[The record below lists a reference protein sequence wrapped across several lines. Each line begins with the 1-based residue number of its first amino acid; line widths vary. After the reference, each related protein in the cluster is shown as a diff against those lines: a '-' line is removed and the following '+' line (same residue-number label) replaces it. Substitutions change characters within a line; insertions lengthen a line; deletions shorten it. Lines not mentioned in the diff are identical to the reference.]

1 MLLTINY
8 FQTINPTHAFK
19 RAGNRNMM
27 ILRFY
32 LDLRIMSFENEWKT
46 TDIISIMS
54 VYDLSYIRIYLQS
67 SIFMRA

>member
-1 MLLTINY
+1 
-8 FQTINPTHAFK
+8 
-19 RAGNRNMM
+19 M

>member
-8 FQTINPTHAFK
+8 IKTIKPTHAFK

-54 VYDLSYIRIYLQS
+54 VYDLSI
-67 SIFMRA
+67 